1 MRHADESRRMLT
13 RSTYTVAVVISA
25 SLTACSSPSERTATE
40 VRDSTGVQIVEHGDP
55 YAAAVPEWSLVQEPV
70 LAIGTVSGPPEYQ
83 FHRIQDVVRRRD
95 GSIVVID
102 GSRTVRLYDR
112 TGAHVWTA
120 GGEGDGPGEFRYP
133 YSVQELA
140 ADSVGVWDGR
150 VNRLSVFT
158 GEGEYVRSVTVS
170 ALDLPTAVWGLTGG
184 GELLV
189 EVRRT
194 ERTVI
199 GGHTAILHPSDFH
212 LVDVN
217 GEITRNLGRRMYAI
231 GYQEVDENGAFSSA
245 IFATEAV
252 VAPSADGLWY
262 GDADDYELREEV
274 GADETRRIIR
284 WQGPDRTIR
293 NGDVQ
298 AVLATW
304 SEGADPEVRSYLAE
318 YGRTHPRAD
327 RFPAYERLV
336 LDRTGRLWVQDYV
349 KDHLDDG
356 WRYWLVLSSAGT
368 ELLARVKTP
377 AVIEIHDIGD
387 DWLLGVTQDELGV
400 ESVVLLAI
408 VPNPERTPA
417 IR

>member
-1 MRHADESRRMLT
+1 MT
-13 RSTYTVAVVISA
+13 
-25 SLTACSSPSERTATE
+25 
-40 VRDSTGVQIVEHGDP
+40 
-55 YAAAVPEWSLVQEPV
+55 
-70 LAIGTVSGPPEYQ
+70 IGTVSGAPEYQ
-83 FHRIQDVVRRRD
+83 FHRIQDVVRTRD

-102 GSRTVRLYDR
+102 GSRTVRLYDG

-133 YSVQELA
+133 YSVLELA

-158 GEGEYVRSVTVS
+158 GEGQYVRSVTVS
-170 ALDLPTAVWGLTGG
+170 ALDLPTAAWGLTGR

-189 EVRRT
+189 EARRV

-199 GGHTAILHPSDFH
+199 GGHTAILHPSDFY
-212 LVDVN
+212 LVGVN
-217 GEITRNLGRRMYAI
+217 GEISRNLGRRMYAI
-231 GYQEVDENGAFSSA
+231 GYQEIDENGAFSSA

-262 GDADDYELREEV
+262 GDAEDYELREEV

-284 WQGPDRTIR
+284 WQGPDRTISDA
-293 NGDVQ
+293 DVK
-298 AVLATW
+298 AVLAKW
-304 SEGADPEVRSYLAE
+304 SEGAEPEVRSYLAE

-327 RFPAYERLV
+327 KFPAYEQLIM
-336 LDRTGRLWVQDYV
+336 DQPGRLWIQNYV
-349 KDHLDDG
+349 RDHLDDG
-356 WRYWLVLSSAGT
+356 WRYWMVLSSAGT

-377 AVIEIHDIGD
+377 AAIEIHDIGD

-400 ESVVLLAI
+400 GSVVLLAI
-408 VPNPERTPA
+408 VSDPERTLA
-417 IR
+417 FK